1 MVYFFYFYIYIL
13 NTFFN
18 TYFNL
23 NLPYP
28 GLLVSII
35 FSAISL
41 SRVTTPRGVSLTV
54 LKCDEYNSAASLR
67 ILILSSLW
75 NKKNI
80 LLAVTVIKKVS
91 ISMMK
96 VFFRVVGHQVCARF

>member
-1 MVYFFYFYIYIL
+1 MVNFLYFYIYIL

-75 NKKNI
+75 NKKKSI

-96 VFFRVVGHQVCARF
+96 VFFRVVGHQVLVC